1 MKKIKNKTMLETKDE
16 LFEDALKLCLEKNII
31 SSVLIRRC
39 LRVGYARSMLLVE
52 QLKESGKIKFEKYDE
67 KKN

>member
-1 MKKIKNKTMLETKDE
+1 MLETKDE

-31 SSVLIRRC
+31 SSALIRRC

>member
-67 KKN
+67 KKS

>member
-1 MKKIKNKTMLETKDE
+1 MLETKDE
-16 LFEDALKLCLEKNII
+16 LYEEALEICLERNII
-31 SSVLIRRC
+31 SGALIRRC